1 MARVSLVKGGSRRE
15 NVRRSLELIA
25 GDIVNAVGGR
35 QVVIKPNFVSASM
48 QLASSHADQ
57 MRGILDFF
65 SGFYRGKIIIAEAS
79 SGDTLE
85 AYRNFGYLGLPEEYD
100 VELSDLNRGEFE
112 TVLVEDSAGRPLR
125 VRAAGM
131 LLDGAG
137 FYRVSAAKL
146 KTHDAVV
153 VTLSVKNMAMGCVA
167 RPDKASVHQGI
178 RRTNL
183 NIACLALRAWPDLA
197 VIDGFTGMEGN
208 GPAHGDPVNA
218 GVALSSA
225 DALAADRVA
234 CEVMGVD
241 FSRVGYLSHCAE
253 AGLGVSGMKGIEV
266 TGAPLEE
273 CVTPFKLH
281 SGVERQYGWK

>member
-1 MARVSLVKGGSRRE
+1 MAGVSLVKGGGRRE

-25 GDIVNAVGGR
+25 GDITEAIGAR
-35 QVVIKPNFVSASM
+35 QVVIKPNFVSASK
-48 QLASSHADQ
+48 QLASSHVDQ

-85 AYRNFGYLGLPEEYD
+85 AYRNFGYLALPEEYD
-100 VELSDLNRGEFE
+100 VELSDLNWGAFE
-112 TVLVEDSAGRPLR
+112 TVLLEDSEGRPLR
-125 VRAAGM
+125 VRAARE

-146 KTHDAVV
+146 KTHDVVV
-153 VTLSVKNMAMGCVA
+153 VTLSVINMAMGCVA
-167 RPDKASVHQGI
+167 RPDKALVHQGI

-208 GPAHGDPVNA
+208 GPTHGDPVNA
-218 GVALSSA
+218 GIALSGT

-234 CEVMGVD
+234 CETMGVD
-241 FSRVGYLSHCAE
+241 FFKVGYLSHCAE
-253 AGLGVSGMKGIEV
+253 AGLGASDMKGIEV
-266 TGAPLEE
+266 IGAPLGE

-281 SGVERQYGWK
+281 SNVKRQYEWK